1 MQHFS
6 AHILYLK
13 RKKKLKKPFSGEL
26 KSNFFPYC
34 PELPKWPKQKNLC
47 FKMWLIYQLYIEL
60 GIKPSYIFQ
69 ILQNLIFLDKE
80 EFCHLMILL
89 IDNSVAKI

>member
-1 MQHFS
+1 
-6 AHILYLK
+6 
-13 RKKKLKKPFSGEL
+13 
-26 KSNFFPYC
+26 
-34 PELPKWPKQKNLC
+34 
-47 FKMWLIYQLYIEL
+47 MWLIYQLYIEL

-89 IDNSVAKI
+89 IDNSVAKIWGKSKQIFYEFECEVKQTVIFSFYFIYYKYILYLLYL